1 MAATPSEAA
10 ERDARHPSPIIKQD
24 SLTQCP
30 DAHWGINAAAS
41 TAAAMPPTF
50 QRTLGRYLLGT
61 SARAQLP
68 ELTLKQNP

>member
-10 ERDARHPSPIIKQD
+10 ERDARHPSPIIKQG

-41 TAAAMPPTF
+41 TAAVMPPTF
-50 QRTLGRYLLGT
+50 QRTLDAIYSALAHGR
-61 SARAQLP
+61 SF
-68 ELTLKQNP
+68 QN